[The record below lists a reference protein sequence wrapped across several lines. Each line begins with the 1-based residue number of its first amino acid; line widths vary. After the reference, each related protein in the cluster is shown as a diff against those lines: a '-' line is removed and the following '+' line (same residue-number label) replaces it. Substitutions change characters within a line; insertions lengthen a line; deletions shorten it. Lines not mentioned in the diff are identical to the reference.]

1 MPLGLACPGLRL
13 PDGKVWAMTSA
24 HADNPQNMQQHSGST
39 PVEALTGVVND
50 SFEATMASLK
60 DLVAIPGIAWP
71 SFDPKELDLSA
82 EAVASLVRAAGMEDV
97 RILRCD
103 KADGTPGGP
112 AVVARRLAAE
122 GKPTILL
129 YAHHDVQPPG
139 DRNLWNSEPFVAE
152 EREGRLYGRGA
163 ADDKAGIMAHLAA
176 YSAVTKVLGDDFGL
190 GVTFF
195 FEGEEEAG
203 SPTFRAFLEEHQELL
218 RADVIVVADS
228 SNWKVGVPALTTSL
242 RGLVDGTF
250 EVRVLDH
257 AVHSGMFGGPV
268 LDAPTLLSR
277 LIATLHDDEG
287 NVAVAG
293 LVGRDDVAV
302 DLTEADYRADAS
314 VLDGV
319 KLAGSG
325 TIASR
330 LWTKPALSIIGMDV
344 PAVDV
349 ASNTL
354 IPAARAKF
362 SMRLAPGQDPDSAME
377 ALKQHVEGNAPFGAT
392 VTFTPGERGNA
403 FSTDT
408 SSAAARVALWALGES
423 WGVEPV
429 EMGIGGSIPFIADLL
444 EMYPAAQILVTGV
457 EDPDSRAHSANES
470 LHIDDFR
477 HAVLAETLML
487 ARLNAEG
494 LAD

>member
-1 MPLGLACPGLRL
+1 
-13 PDGKVWAMTSA
+13 MTSA
-24 HADNPQNMQQHSGST
+24 HADTPQNKQRYSGDI
-39 PVEALTGVVND
+39 PVEALTRAVDESFNSTLD
-50 SFEATMASLK
+50 SLR
-60 DLVAIPGIAWP
+60 DLVSIPGIAWA
-71 SFDPKELDLSA
+71 SFDPKELDRSA
-82 EAVASLVRAAGMEDV
+82 EAVSSLVKATGMTDV
-97 RILRCD
+97 RILRCN

-112 AVVARRLAAE
+112 AVVARRPAAE
-122 GKPTILL
+122 GKPSILL

-139 DRNLWNSEPFVAE
+139 DRALWNSEPFVAG
-152 EREGRLYGRGA
+152 ERDGRLYGRGA

-176 YSAVTKVLGDDFGL
+176 YSAVSKVLGDDLGL

-203 SPTFRAFLEEHQELL
+203 SPTFRTFLEEHQELL

-228 SNWKVGVPALTTSL
+228 SNWKVGIPALTTSL

-277 LIATLHDDEG
+277 LIATLHDDDG

-293 LVGRDDVAV
+293 LVARDDVAV
-302 DLTEADYRADAS
+302 DLTEAEYRADAS

-319 KLAGSG
+319 RLAGSG
-325 TIASR
+325 SIGSR

-354 IPAARAKF
+354 IPSARAKF
-362 SMRLAPGQDPDSAME
+362 SMRLAPGQDPQAAMD
-377 ALKQHVEGNAPFGAT
+377 ALKKHVESNAPFGAR

-403 FSTDT
+403 FATDT
-408 SSAAARVALWALGES
+408 TSAAARVALWALEES
-423 WGVEPV
+423 WGVQPV
-429 EMGIGGSIPFIADLL
+429 EMGIGGSIPFIADLT
-444 EMYPAAQILVTGV
+444 EMYPDVQILVTGV

-470 LHIDDFR
+470 LHIGDFR
-477 HAVLAETLML
+477 HAVLAEALML

-494 LAD
+494 LGA

>member
-1 MPLGLACPGLRL
+1 
-13 PDGKVWAMTSA
+13 MTSA
-24 HADNPQNMQQHSGST
+24 HAEIPQNKQGLAGNT
-39 PVEALTGVVND
+39 PVEALSGAVND
-50 SFEATMASLK
+50 SFDTTLGSLK
-60 DLVAIPGIAWP
+60 DLVGIPGIAWP
-71 SFDPKELDLSA
+71 SFDPNELDRSA
-82 EAVASLVRAAGMEDV
+82 EAVAALVKASGMEDV
-97 RILRCD
+97 RILRCI
-103 KADGTPGGP
+103 KTDGTPGGP
-112 AVVARRLAAE
+112 AVVARRPAAE

-139 DRNLWNSEPFVAE
+139 DSSLWNSEPFVAE

-176 YSAVTKVLGDDFGL
+176 YNAVTKVLGDDFGL

-203 SPTFRAFLEEHQELL
+203 SPTFRTFLEEHQELL

-277 LIATLHDDEG
+277 LIATLHDDDG
-287 NVAVAG
+287 KVAVEG
-293 LVGRDDVAV
+293 LVARDEVAV
-302 DLTEADYRADAS
+302 DLAEEDYRADAS
-314 VLDGV
+314 VLEGV
-319 KLAGSG
+319 KLAGAG

-344 PAVDV
+344 PSVDV

-362 SMRLAPGQDPDSAME
+362 SMRLAPGQDPAVAMD
-377 ALKQHVEGNAPFGAT
+377 ALKSHVESNAPFGAK

-423 WGVEPV
+423 WGVQPV
-429 EMGIGGSIPFIADLL
+429 EMGIGGSIPFIADL
-444 EMYPAAQILVTGV
+444 MDVYPDVQILVTGV

-470 LHIDDFR
+470 LHIGDFR
-477 HAVLAETLML
+477 HAVLAEALML
-487 ARLNAEG
+487 AKLNAEG
-494 LAD
+494 LEG